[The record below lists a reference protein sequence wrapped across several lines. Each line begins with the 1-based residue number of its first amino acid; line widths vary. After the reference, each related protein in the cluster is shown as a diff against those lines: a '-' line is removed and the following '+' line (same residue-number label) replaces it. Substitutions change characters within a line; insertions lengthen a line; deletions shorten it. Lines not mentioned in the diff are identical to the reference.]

1 MQNTTELH
9 AVPAGARADSG
20 FPPPPPPPP
29 PAPAQAV
36 PTPPNQVNQAPM
48 LPQVVAAVPRPATAP
63 PANPFATMSE
73 QWSPKPTPQRPPAR
87 KGRGRRGVTW
97 LIVLAVIGGLTYAGF
112 TYGSQL
118 MELATG
124 DDSVDEPAA
133 PAVFPTATATPI
145 PVRTATFTVER
156 QDSLRGP
163 ERYEVTSDFDRA
175 ISRVVIDRGDAP
187 DLEVLTV
194 FDQAVIRRV
203 DEPTWYRLDRGNFP
217 VDSDLGQARW
227 IRTLDQLIPPSIR
240 GSVTIDRATESTVGT
255 VATRRLLMSVDPA
268 AVVAATAPTVPPA
281 PVEAGLDTGVGVEAG
296 AAAPATPV
304 LPAGVTLQVG
314 TDPVESLVI
323 EAWIDA
329 TGVVRKSIMPAELGG
344 ETITITSLSP
354 DEWQPVF
361 PTEDMVQPLTA
372 SALFNLGL

>member
-1 MQNTTELH
+1 
-9 AVPAGARADSG
+9 
-20 FPPPPPPPP
+20 
-29 PAPAQAV
+29 
-36 PTPPNQVNQAPM
+36 M

-63 PANPFATMSE
+63 TSNPFASMSE
-73 QWSPKPTPQRPPAR
+73 QWSPHPTPQRPPAR

-97 LIVLAVIGGLTYAGF
+97 LLVLAVIGAATYAGF

-124 DDSVDEPAA
+124 DDSIDEPAA
-133 PAVFPTATATPI
+133 PTVFPTATATPI

-203 DEPTWYRLDRGNFP
+203 DEPTWYRLDRGDFP
-217 VDSDLGQARW
+217 IDSELGQARW

-268 AVVAATAPTVPPA
+268 TIVQATQPAVAAAAVDPGAEAVAPP
-281 PVEAGLDTGVGVEAG
+281 
-296 AAAPATPV
+296 PATPV

-323 EAWIDA
+323 EAWIDD
-329 TGVVRKSIMPAELGG
+329 TGIVRKSIMPPELGG
-344 ETITITSLSP
+344 ETITITTLSP

>member
-1 MQNTTELH
+1 MPNTTELH
-9 AVPAGARADSG
+9 AVPAGASAESG

-29 PAPAQAV
+29 ARPV
-36 PTPPNQVNQAPM
+36 PTPPNQVDQAPM
-48 LPQVVAAVPRPATAP
+48 LPQVAAAVPRPATAP
-63 PANPFATMSE
+63 TANPFATMSE
-73 QWSPKPTPQRPPAR
+73 QWSPNPTPQRPPAR

-97 LIVLAVIGGLTYAGF
+97 LLVLAVIGGATYAGF

-124 DDSVDEPAA
+124 DDSIDEPAA
-133 PAVFPTATATPI
+133 PTVFPTATATPI

-156 QDSLRGP
+156 QDSMRGP
-163 ERYEVTSDFDRA
+163 QRYEVTSDFDRA

-217 VDSDLGQARW
+217 VDSEFGQARW

-255 VATRRLLMSVDPA
+255 AATHRLLMSVDPA
-268 AVVAATAPTVPPA
+268 TIVQAAQPAAAAA
-281 PVEAGLDTGVGVEAG
+281 PVDPGAEAIAPP
-296 AAAPATPV
+296 PATPV

-323 EAWIDA
+323 EAWIDD
-329 TGVVRKSIMPAELGG
+329 TGIVRKSIMPPELGG

>member
-1 MQNTTELH
+1 
-9 AVPAGARADSG
+9 
-20 FPPPPPPPP
+20 
-29 PAPAQAV
+29 
-36 PTPPNQVNQAPM
+36 M
-48 LPQVVAAVPRPATAP
+48 LPQVAAAVPRPATAP
-63 PANPFATMSE
+63 TANPFATMSE
-73 QWSPKPTPQRPPAR
+73 QWSPNPTPQRPPAR

-97 LIVLAVIGGLTYAGF
+97 LIVLAVIGGLTYAAF

-124 DDSVDEPAA
+124 DDSIDEPAA
-133 PAVFPTATATPI
+133 PEVFPTATATPI

-240 GSVTIDRATESTVGT
+240 DSVTIDRATESTVGT
-255 VATRRLLMSVDPA
+255 VSTRRLLMSVDPA
-268 AVVAATAPTVPPA
+268 TIVQATQP
-281 PVEAGLDTGVGVEAG
+281 
-296 AAAPATPV
+296 AAAPAPADPAAAVDPAAVDPAAAAITPPPATSV

-323 EAWIDA
+323 EAWVDD
-329 TGVVRKSIMPAELGG
+329 TGIVRKSIMPAELGG